1 VTSIITHILATSF
14 VLVLSPSFRRPHP
27 LIVIRVFIISSS
39 AAMSTIKL
47 DHVPLLESAMNF
59 PEWKRFTTQILQ
71 AEGYWTHV
79 EGTDGAY
86 DIFPKSLEP
95 TACTAASKADE
106 KAAFKEW
113 WQEDMRAR
121 AIILRRISPVTHS
134 HLDTAV
140 GKTARSIW
148 ENLHALYERTD
159 ILSQFDLRDR
169 LSNAT
174 LRDYQDIDRY
184 LGDFKDARLRFIA
197 MGVAYTEFEM
207 VHHIIRGIPD
217 SGTWGHFRQ
226 LMTQTMQ
233 DHVERERCA
242 TTKCEPDTLL
252 NQITMRLTIE
262 CQRLESENR
271 SRFQPHQGP
280 DSEYTSFSHD
290 SDDSPIRKHA
300 CNPSKPELAAFTDV
314 QQFLEALGD
323 DAELSCASIE
333 GVLDDLTELSC

>member
-1 VTSIITHILATSF
+1 
-14 VLVLSPSFRRPHP
+14 
-27 LIVIRVFIISSS
+27 
-39 AAMSTIKL
+39 MSTIKL

-86 DIFPKSLEP
+86 DIFPKSLEL

-159 ILSQFDLRDR
+159 ILSQFDLHDR

-233 DHVERERCA
+233 DHVERERRA

-252 NQITMRLTIE
+252 NQITMHLTIE

-300 CNPSKPELAAFTDV
+300 RNPSKPELAAFTDG
-314 QQFLEALGD
+314 LEALGD

>member
-1 VTSIITHILATSF
+1 
-14 VLVLSPSFRRPHP
+14 
-27 LIVIRVFIISSS
+27 
-39 AAMSTIKL
+39 MSTIKL
-47 DHVPLLESAMNF
+47 DHVPLLESAINF

-71 AEGYWTHV
+71 AEGYWSHI

-95 TACTAASKADE
+95 AACTAASKPE
-106 KAAFKEW
+106 ERTAFKEW
-113 WQEDMRAR
+113 WNIDMRAR

-134 HLDTAV
+134 HLNTSV

-148 ENLHALYERTD
+148 ESLHSLYARTD
-159 ILSQFDLRDR
+159 ILAQFDLRDQ
-169 LSNAT
+169 LSSAK
-174 LRDYQDIDRY
+174 LRDHQDLDRY
-184 LGDFKDARLRFIA
+184 LGEFKDARVRFFA
-197 MGVAYTEFEM
+197 MNVTYTEFEM

-233 DHVERERCA
+233 DHVERERRA

-252 NQITMRLTIE
+252 DQIIMRLTIE

-280 DSEYTSFSHD
+280 DSEYTSFSR
-290 SDDSPIRKHA
+290 DDSPIRKHTH
-300 CNPSKPELAAFTDV
+300 NPKGVQSSKPELAAFTDV
-314 QQFLEALGD
+314 QEFLEALGD

-333 GVLDDLTELSC
+333 GVLTI

>member
-1 VTSIITHILATSF
+1 
-14 VLVLSPSFRRPHP
+14 
-27 LIVIRVFIISSS
+27 
-39 AAMSTIKL
+39 MSTIKL
-47 DHVPLLESAMNF
+47 DHVPLLESAINF
-59 PEWKRFTTQILQ
+59 PEWKRFTTQVLQ
-71 AEGYWTHV
+71 AEGYWTHI
-79 EGTDGAY
+79 EGTDGPF

-95 TACTAASKADE
+95 AACTAASKAEE

-113 WQEDMRAR
+113 WNIDMKAR
-121 AIILRRISPVTHS
+121 AIILRRISPITHS
-134 HLDTAV
+134 HLDTAI

-148 ENLHALYERTD
+148 ENLHTLYERTD

-169 LSNAT
+169 LSNAK
-174 LRDYQDIDRY
+174 LRDYQDLDRY
-184 LGDFKDARLRFIA
+184 LSEFKDARLRFIA
-197 MGVAYTEFEM
+197 MSVTYTEFEM

-233 DHVERERCA
+233 DHVERERRA

-280 DSEYTSFSHD
+280 DSEYTSFSR
-290 SDDSPIRKHA
+290 DDSPIQKHA
-300 CNPSKPELAAFTDV
+300 RDPKGVQSSKPELMAFTDPDV
-314 QQFLEALGD
+314 QKFLEALGD
-323 DAELSCASIE
+323 DAELSCVSIE
-333 GVLDDLTELSC
+333 GVLTI

>member
-1 VTSIITHILATSF
+1 
-14 VLVLSPSFRRPHP
+14 
-27 LIVIRVFIISSS
+27 
-39 AAMSTIKL
+39 MSTIKL

-207 VHHIIRGIPD
+207 VHHIVRGIPD

-233 DHVERERCA
+233 DHVERERRA

-290 SDDSPIRKHA
+290 SDDSPIRKHTR
-300 CNPSKPELAAFTDV
+300 NPSKPELAAFTDV

>member
-1 VTSIITHILATSF
+1 
-14 VLVLSPSFRRPHP
+14 
-27 LIVIRVFIISSS
+27 
-39 AAMSTIKL
+39 MSTIKL

-59 PEWKRFTTQILQ
+59 PEWRRFTTQVLQ
-71 AEGYWTHV
+71 AEGYWSHI

-95 TACTAASKADE
+95 ATCTAALKPE
-106 KAAFKEW
+106 ERAAFKEW
-113 WQEDMRAR
+113 WNIDMKAR
-121 AIILRRISPVTHS
+121 AIVLRRISPITHF

-148 ENLHALYERTD
+148 ENLHTLYERTD

-169 LSNAT
+169 LLNAQ
-174 LRDYQDIDRY
+174 LRDYQDLDRY
-184 LGDFKDARLRFIA
+184 LSEFKDARLRFIA
-197 MGVAYTEFEM
+197 MSVTYTEFEM

-233 DHVERERCA
+233 DHVEWERRV

-252 NQITMRLTIE
+252 NQIIMRLTIE

-280 DSEYTSFSHD
+280 GSEYTNFP

-300 CNPSKPELAAFTDV
+300 HNPEGVQPSKPELVAFTDV
-314 QQFLEALGD
+314 RGFLEALGD
-323 DAELSCASIE
+323 NAELSCASIE